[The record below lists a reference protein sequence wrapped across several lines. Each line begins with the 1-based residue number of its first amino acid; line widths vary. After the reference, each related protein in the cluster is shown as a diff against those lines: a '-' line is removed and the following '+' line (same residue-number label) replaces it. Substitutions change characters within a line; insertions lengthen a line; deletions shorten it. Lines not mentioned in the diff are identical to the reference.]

1 MKAEIYTYR
10 TGFYVSILLVLITII
25 SFAVVV
31 PPISGPFCP
40 GPCINYPF
48 TEILTRFPREYIWMY
63 TSILIM
69 LFYIVQAVC
78 IHRYT
83 TAGKRTFSLI
93 GLSFAIISATV
104 LMIDYFIQVSVIQPS
119 LLNGETEGIAILTQ
133 YNPHGIFI
141 ALEELGYII
150 MSFSFLFIAPVFYK
164 TSKPGNTIFLTFLIS
179 FILVIISFG
188 FISIK
193 YGINREYIFE
203 CVVIVIDW
211 LVLIIN
217 GVLLSIVFGKEIK
230 KAHQQS

>member
-10 TGFYVSILLVLITII
+10 TGFYASILLTLAAII

-48 TEILTRFPREYIWMY
+48 TEILSRFPREYIWMY

-69 LFYIVQAVC
+69 LFYIVQVVC
-78 IHRYT
+78 IHRYA

-104 LMIDYFIQVSVIQPS
+104 LMINYFIQVSVIQPS
-119 LLNGETEGIAILTQ
+119 LMNGETDGISILTQ

-141 ALEELGYII
+141 ALEELGYLI
-150 MSFSFLFIAPVFYK
+150 MSFSFLFIAPVFFK
-164 TSKPGNTIFLTFLIS
+164 SNKPGNSVFLIYLIS
-179 FILVIISFG
+179 FILVIVSFG

-193 YGINREYIFE
+193 YGVNREYIFE

-211 LVLIIN
+211 LVLLVN
-217 GVLLSIVFGKEIK
+217 GILLSILFYREIK
-230 KAHQQS
+230 QNK